1 MNLHWPPFQP
11 IKVSLKT
18 LFCSFSS
25 FEFDVLYFQLTF
37 APFSM
42 FQLKVEKPSDVFV
55 SGPAADLTVNPGHN
69 HMENRYTG
77 TKVLLREMSEN

>member
-1 MNLHWPPFQP
+1 
-11 IKVSLKT
+11 
-18 LFCSFSS
+18 
-25 FEFDVLYFQLTF
+25 
-37 APFSM
+37 M